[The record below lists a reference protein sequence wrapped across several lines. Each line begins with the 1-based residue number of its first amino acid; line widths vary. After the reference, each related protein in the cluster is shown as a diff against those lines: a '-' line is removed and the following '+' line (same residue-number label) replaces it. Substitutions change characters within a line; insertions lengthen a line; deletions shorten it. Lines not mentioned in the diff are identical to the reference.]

1 MSRPRGEQ
9 SPAHLSA
16 PPPLS
21 TPHLC
26 VSVRCVTATGTV
38 TARTAGLRP
47 SVSSGA
53 TAGAWTADPPGTVPS
68 APPRGHVS
76 PDPARPDVC
85 LLSSDKDTSLRD
97 GLLVFFFLVL
107 PLLALGA
114 FGYLRRKE
122 VLRRLG
128 LQRRRRSQAYQ

>member
-1 MSRPRGEQ
+1 M
-9 SPAHLSA
+9 
-16 PPPLS
+16 
-21 TPHLC
+21 
-26 VSVRCVTATGTV
+26 
-38 TARTAGLRP
+38 
-47 SVSSGA
+47 
-53 TAGAWTADPPGTVPS
+53 
-68 APPRGHVS
+68 S
-76 PDPARPDVC
+76 PDPVRPDVC